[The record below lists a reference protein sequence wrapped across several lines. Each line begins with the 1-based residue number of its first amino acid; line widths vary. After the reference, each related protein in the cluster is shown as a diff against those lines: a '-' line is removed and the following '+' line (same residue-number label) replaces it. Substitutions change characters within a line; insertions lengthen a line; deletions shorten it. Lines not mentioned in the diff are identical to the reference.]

1 MGELTENE
9 KKFHDPKERAR
20 RVAMFEKQIMESPRF
35 KKEFEEA
42 KKQEGKN
49 FQEKFK
55 KELIKQREKLGLR

>member
-42 KKQEGKN
+42 RMAEAEN
-49 FQEKFK
+49 
-55 KELIKQREKLGLR
+55 I